1 MLKSTNQKKVSQ
13 LPQPGLA
20 VLNGSDDHTGRK
32 RKRQKEKKGGGISCL
47 NWTWSSWQGEVV
59 FLTLAKPDYFL
70 KGMKKKEM

>member
-32 RKRQKEKKGGGISCL
+32 RKRQKEKRGGDFLLKLDLVQLARRGGFL
-47 NWTWSSWQGEVV
+47 NACKT
-59 FLTLAKPDYFL
+59 
-70 KGMKKKEM
+70 